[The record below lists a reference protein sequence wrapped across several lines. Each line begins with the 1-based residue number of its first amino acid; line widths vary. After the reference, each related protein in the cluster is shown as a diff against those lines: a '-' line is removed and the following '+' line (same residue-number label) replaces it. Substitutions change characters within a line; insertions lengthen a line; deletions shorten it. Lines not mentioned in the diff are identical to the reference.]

1 MKSQNLACDE
11 APQHFEPLMPRNRV
25 EGEHARSSE
34 IEAALQQEADTE
46 V

>member
-11 APQHFEPLMPRNRV
+11 APQHFEPLTQRNRV
-25 EGEHARSSE
+25 EGEHARVSE

>member
-11 APQHFEPLMPRNRV
+11 APQHFEPLMLRHRI
-25 EGEHARSSE
+25 EGEHARRSE
-34 IEAALQQEADTE
+34 IEAALRREADTE